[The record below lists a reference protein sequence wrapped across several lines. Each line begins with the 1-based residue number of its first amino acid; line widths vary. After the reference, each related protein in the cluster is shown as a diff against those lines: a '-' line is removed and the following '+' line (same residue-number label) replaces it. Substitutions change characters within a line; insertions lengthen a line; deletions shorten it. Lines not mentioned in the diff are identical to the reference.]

1 MRQGNIELLR
11 IISIILIVVLHADL
25 FSLSAPDYNRLMIS
39 PLVSISQLAVE
50 SIAICLVNIFIF
62 ISGWFG
68 VRPTI
73 KSFSNL
79 CFQILYFTIG
89 IYFTTILLGVN
100 TINLSGIL
108 SIVFLTN
115 NGWFIRSY
123 ILLLILAPIINLY
136 ITNTNR
142 LHFKWLLIFFFLFQ
156 TIYGWLFDVAKFF
169 DNGYSTISFVGIY
182 LLARYMKIFNP
193 KVSNFNRYYDLLIFI
208 FLSVTLTILT
218 IYPAYLSNSYRIMQ
232 LFAYNNPIVIL
243 MSLFLFLFFT
253 KLKFYN
259 QFIIKLASSSF
270 AIYLLHCNPNI
281 MNEYFVRPIKY
292 FYQNFDGVESLGF
305 ITLIVIIYI
314 VAALILDIP
323 RKYIWNKYLLPKF
336 K

>member
-11 IISIILIVVLHADL
+11 IISIILIVILHADL
-25 FSLSAPDYNRLMIS
+25 FSLSAPDYNRLMTS
-39 PLVSISQLAVE
+39 PFVSISQLAVE
-50 SIAICLVNIFIF
+50 SIAICSVNIFIF

-68 VRPTI
+68 VQPTI

-123 ILLLILAPIINLY
+123 ILLLILAPIINSY

-142 LHFKWLLIFFFLFQ
+142 LHFKWLLIFFFSFQ

-169 DNGYSTISFVGIY
+169 DNGYSTISFIGIY
-182 LLARYMKIFNP
+182 LLARYIKLYQP
-193 KVSNFNRYYDLLIFI
+193 NFSKFKGYYDLTIFI
-208 FLSVTLTILT
+208 LLSVLLTILT
-218 IYPAYLSNSYRIMQ
+218 IYPVYLSNGYRIWQ

-243 MSLFLFLFFT
+243 MSVFLFLFFT
-253 KLKFYN
+253 KLKFNN
-259 QFIIKLASSSF
+259 QFVIKLASSSF

-292 FYQNFDGVESLGF
+292 FYKNFDGVESLGY
-305 ITLIVIIYI
+305 ISLIVIIYI